1 MTDEPTADRA
11 RRLYDQIGWP
21 MANEVFNRVAG
32 DVPPGPIAIP
42 PQPGKPPR
50 FWPLGEGR
58 IVTSPFGPRDG
69 SFHAG
74 TDFGRAGGSAGMPV
88 YACQGGTVIYAGAAQ
103 GYGGPDPAGWLV
115 IDHPTEDGSG
125 CTEYGHIIREVAKGD
140 RVAAGQRIG
149 HINPDRATNG
159 GVAPHL
165 HLSVM
170 PREYDPQ
177 AKMDPMPWLTG
188 ALEPGTARGDV
199 VWLADVLR
207 AEGLNVIEYSGWKT
221 RHNGDHF
228 DDVWGV
234 VCHHTGSFNTTAAT
248 IANGRPDLDGPLSQ
262 IHLAPDGTVTVV
274 AAGCANHAGTG
285 NWPDLGLHQGNRR
298 AIGIEP
304 AHDGKA
310 AWSAAQ
316 RDAYVKC
323 CAAINRKVGNDG
335 SHTIAHW
342 EYDDGDPATDEGKWD
357 PGNLDM
363 NRFRADVKARVASG
377 GEAGLFMPNISA
389 NDAAIVVAA
398 AKKIMA
404 MWDNDDLSKRHA
416 WSSRAIYRDDDN
428 PVDDT
433 IEMLLNTEGN
443 AHDSQVEV
451 EALMG
456 NPTYIAKVRRLAE
469 GKGPGAK
476 NPDGS
481 PNTDNISRARLVLK
495 RCPDVTTGPAPE
507 APPSPAKKTTRKKKT
522 APTEQVPS

>member
-1 MTDEPTADRA
+1 M
-11 RRLYDQIGWP
+11 
-21 MANEVFNRVAG
+21 
-32 DVPPGPIAIP
+32 
-42 PQPGKPPR
+42 
-50 FWPLGEGR
+50 
-58 IVTSPFGPRDG
+58 
-69 SFHAG
+69 
-74 TDFGRAGGSAGMPV
+74 
-88 YACQGGTVIYAGAAQ
+88 
-103 GYGGPDPAGWLV
+103 

-140 RVAAGQRIG
+140 RVATGQRIG

-165 HLSVM
+165 HLSDM

-188 ALEPGTARGDV
+188 TLEPATARGDV

-207 AEGLNVIEYSGWKT
+207 AEGLNVIEYSCWKT

-262 IHLAPDGTVTVV
+262 IHLASDGTVTVV

-285 NWPDLGLHQGNRR
+285 NWPGLGLHQGNRR

-316 RDAYVKC
+316 PDAYVKC

-342 EYDDGDPATDEGKWD
+342 EYDDGDPAPDEGKWD
-357 PGNLDM
+357 P
-363 NRFRADVKARVASG
+363 A
-377 GEAGLFMPNISA
+377 IS
-389 NDAAIVVAA
+389 I
-398 AKKIMA
+398 
-404 MWDNDDLSKRHA
+404 
-416 WSSRAIYRDDDN
+416 
-428 PVDDT
+428 
-433 IEMLLNTEGN
+433 
-443 AHDSQVEV
+443 
-451 EALMG
+451 
-456 NPTYIAKVRRLAE
+456 
-469 GKGPGAK
+469 
-476 NPDGS
+476 
-481 PNTDNISRARLVLK
+481 
-495 RCPDVTTGPAPE
+495 
-507 APPSPAKKTTRKKKT
+507 
-522 APTEQVPS
+522 